1 MRPFAKTEVQRV
13 QLELLISPLL
23 TLTVLLLAF
32 VLVQVFSSY
41 KASREVCGVT
51 GLVAE
56 AQRIDQAGDTASDT
70 EPGEE
75 RSDRVPADL
84 GERTER
90 TARMQ
95 EQAQAS
101 ALARR
106 RRSDRASRS
115 WGGSRTGRTASAR
128 PPREQSRRQWP

>member
-1 MRPFAKTEVQRV
+1 MVNRWVRPFAKTEVQRV

-23 TLTVLLLAF
+23 TSQTVLLLAF

-95 EQAQAS
+95 EQAQA
-101 ALARR
+101 
-106 RRSDRASRS
+106 
-115 WGGSRTGRTASAR
+115 
-128 PPREQSRRQWP
+128 